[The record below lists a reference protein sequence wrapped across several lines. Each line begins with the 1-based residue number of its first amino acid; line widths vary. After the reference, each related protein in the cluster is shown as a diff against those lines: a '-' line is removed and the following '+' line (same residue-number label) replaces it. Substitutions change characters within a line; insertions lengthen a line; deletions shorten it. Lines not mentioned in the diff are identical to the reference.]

1 MTRPKNGYY
10 AIVTAHLY
18 QPTPLF
24 PSFLSEFTT
33 PHSFLN
39 SGGRD
44 LNDNKRSACISRSKK
59 PFFSPS
65 FNKETSRMNSP
76 RDWTLSDSPF
86 ASVAHWLAHWSGKW
100 NRKFEQHLWSYISSC
115 LQQSHVRVNGREM
128 KGVSSRSTI
137 EHYESLVSSKP
148 RSNRRFHAN
157 IQGS

>member
-86 ASVAHWLAHWSGKW
+86 AS
-100 NRKFEQHLWSYISSC
+100 
-115 LQQSHVRVNGREM
+115 SHVRVNGREM